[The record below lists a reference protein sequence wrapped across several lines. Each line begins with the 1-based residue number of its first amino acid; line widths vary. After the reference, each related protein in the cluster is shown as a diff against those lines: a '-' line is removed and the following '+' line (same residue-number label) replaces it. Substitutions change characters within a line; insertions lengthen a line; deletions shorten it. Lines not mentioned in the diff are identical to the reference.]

1 MKKIRV
7 TVRDEHYSQYRI
19 EGGGIFAVEGIG
31 LGIAGGWWVCH
42 QFAWH
47 WLIGV
52 LVGVGILTG
61 FMWLLSM
68 TITRLIV
75 FGLNAL
81 GVGLLAY
88 LVATALFRAS
98 EFTGGAIG
106 VLTTISIAAVLVRQY
121 DIFRHDLTVYHR
133 LKEEQ
138 TNQLEK

>member
-1 MKKIRV
+1 MRRREV

-42 QFAWH
+42 QFAGH

-52 LVGVGILTG
+52 LVGVGVLSG
-61 FMWLLSM
+61 FIWLLSM

-81 GVGLLAY
+81 GGGLLSY
-88 LVATALFRAS
+88 LLATALFRAS
-98 EFTGGAIG
+98 ELTGGAIG